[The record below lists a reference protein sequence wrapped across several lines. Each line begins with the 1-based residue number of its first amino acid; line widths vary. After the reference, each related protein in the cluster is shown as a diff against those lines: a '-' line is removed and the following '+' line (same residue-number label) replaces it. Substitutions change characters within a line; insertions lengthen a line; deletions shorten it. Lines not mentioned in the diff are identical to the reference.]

1 MSTSSDLLR
10 ACRYVMQDVKV
21 SGSFRV
27 TAATTAVVEAAIERA
42 KHEPPS
48 AMQVELDL
56 LKDYADTLERE
67 LALLHRQA
75 DAVT

>member
-10 ACRYVMQDVKV
+10 ACRNVMQDVKV
-21 SGSFRV
+21 AGSFRI

-42 KHEPPS
+42 ENDAPS
-48 AMQVELDL
+48 DAQVELDW

-67 LALLHRQA
+67 LALLRA
-75 DAVT
+75 